1 MAGCHDMKKGE
12 IYMCEDCGMELQV
25 IKECKDVGKPA
36 ADCSCHSE
44 EESCTIECC
53 GNPLVKKGS

>member
-1 MAGCHDMKKGE
+1 MAGCHDMRMGE

-25 IKECKDVGKPA
+25 VNECKDVGKPA
-36 ADCSCHSE
+36 ADCDCHSE
-44 EESCTIECC
+44 GETCTIECC